1 MQLSKLIEL
10 WPLVVV
16 SSLASAMCIS
26 VGYFLPIVGTD
37 LFVSSLDDIAISVF
51 SLLLLFSVTLTAL
64 QFADEVL
71 KFRGWS
77 RIISIVA
84 LVSTVFIQN
93 AYPAY
98 SAYWQ
103 EDWSLFY
110 SLTLLMILSL
120 LAVVAFFLFHRIKTQ
135 GEFELNFE
143 RIIGIVMF
151 PAIVCVIYGL
161 EKFYSDFHGAYPIR
175 VESAN
180 GTVEG
185 LFLTERS
192 DFLVILD
199 PNKCEYAMLQKSSIS
214 ARILATRK
222 KQTSPDGRNRC
233 LHPGP

>member
-1 MQLSKLIEL
+1 MQLTKLIEL

-26 VGYFLPIVGTD
+26 LGDFFPIVGAD

-51 SLLLLFSVTLTAL
+51 SLLLLFGVTLTAL
-64 QFADEVL
+64 QLADEVL
-71 KFRGWS
+71 KFRGWP
-77 RIISIVA
+77 RIVSIVA
-84 LVSTVFIQN
+84 LVSTVFIQKGYF
-93 AYPAY
+93 AYA
-98 SAYWQ
+98 AYWQ

-110 SLTLLMILSL
+110 DLILLMVLSL
-120 LAVVAFFLFHRIKTQ
+120 LALVAFFMFHRIKTQ

-143 RIIGIVMF
+143 RVIGIVIF

-161 EKFYSDFHGAYPIR
+161 EQFYSDFHGAYPVR
-175 VESAN
+175 VEGAN
-180 GTVEG
+180 TTVEG

-199 PNKCEYAMLQKSSIS
+199 PNKCEYAMFQKSSIS

-222 KQTSPDGRNRC
+222 KQSTPDGRNRC
-233 LHPGP
+233 LHPGS